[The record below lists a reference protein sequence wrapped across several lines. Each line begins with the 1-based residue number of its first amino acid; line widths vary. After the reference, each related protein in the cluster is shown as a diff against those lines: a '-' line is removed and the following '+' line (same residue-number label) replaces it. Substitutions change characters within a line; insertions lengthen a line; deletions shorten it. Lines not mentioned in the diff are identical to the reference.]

1 MKTKKQLN
9 SFWYAV
15 AIALFLLP
23 ALQPGAQAANVDSLE
38 HVLQTGKLSN
48 KERLRLYYNLYVAY
62 RNNDETKAKD
72 YMQRGLTLA
81 VKEKDRPKQMSF
93 LYIKGDAF
101 MLKDEMDS
109 ALYYFEEAHRLAQE
123 LGDKKN
129 EKIMDSHISVIYHA
143 KGMFTLALQR
153 RMEALPYVES
163 EGDKEIMAEE
173 YLNIGLLYPEILN
186 YEKSLYYL
194 SKAEA
199 LFRELGDKDGLA
211 AVMLATA
218 VYIPKVRGKAIY
230 RDKAAMDSLIASVR
244 QVMELQK
251 EINHRNGLGTS
262 YEILSEFYMEMDDY
276 ANAQAYLDSAVS
288 LGIDYDDASNQRLQ
302 ASLYYR
308 QGKYAEYEETVLKAI
323 ALEDTVYSHFPILY
337 GDMKDLVLS
346 NIKLGNAEGAEK
358 YFDKYSEKIK
368 KYMEEEYQ
376 KNMSEMEVIYETGK
390 KEVRIASL
398 EKERTLYFW
407 LSCAAAVILL
417 LGVLPVILWRK
428 QVEKEKQLI
437 AVQSVLD
444 GEMTERTRLARDL
457 HDGLGG
463 LLSVIRLNVGELRNG
478 ALRSPEEATRFDQAL
493 TLLNEASVELRRMS
507 YNLMPE
513 PLVRSGLKV
522 SLADFCGSIPNVGF
536 RYLGAGNRL
545 DPRLEVM
552 IYRTAHEL
560 VNNALR
566 HAEAKHIL
574 VQIIEE
580 GNRLSLVVHDDGQG
594 FDPKVAAPGIGLK
607 NIRNRVAANNGHLEI
622 SSKKGNGT
630 EISVEF
636 KL

>member
-48 KERLRLYYNLYVAY
+48 EERLQLYYNLYVAY

-81 VKEKDRPKQMSF
+81 VKEKDRYEQMKF
-93 LYIKGDAF
+93 FTARGDAF
-101 MLKDEMDS
+101 ILEDKPDS
-109 ALYYFEEAHRLAQE
+109 SLYCFEEARRLAQE
-123 LGDKKN
+123 LGNKRN
-129 EKIMDSHISVIYHA
+129 ERVLDSQIGRAYHS

-153 RMEALPYVES
+153 HMEALPYFES
-163 EGDKEIMAEE
+163 EGDKANMVEE
-173 YLNIGLLYPEILN
+173 YFTIGLLYLEILN
-186 YEKSLYYL
+186 YEKALYYL

-199 LFRELGDKDGLA
+199 LFRELGEKDGLA
-211 AVMLATA
+211 VTMQAI
-218 VYIPKVRGKAIY
+218 VYTIENIRGEAIY

-251 EINHRNGLGTS
+251 EINHRSGLGMS
-262 YEILSEFYMEMDDY
+262 YGMLSGFYMEMDDY
-276 ANAQAYLDSAVS
+276 ASAQAYLDSAIHFAGHDES
-288 LGIDYDDASNQRLQ
+288 STYRTQ
-302 ASLYYR
+302 ASLYDR
-308 QGKYAEYEETVLKAI
+308 QGKYAESEEALLKAI
-323 ALEDTVYSHFPILY
+323 ALEDTSYFNFQVHY
-337 GDMKDLVLS
+337 GDMEKLVRS

-358 YFDKYSEKIK
+358 YFDKYSEKIQ

-622 SSKKGNGT
+622 SSKKGHGT

-636 KL
+636 KI